1 MQKRGFITRHIMSFF
16 KRIYLQRKKKMWEL
30 SDDWLVRIGV
40 SLLLVILIVSIIQYI
55 KGYGTTHISNAL
67 IFVLLSAFSCALGIY
82 MLNTVRFSVV
92 AGLTL
97 HFLLASVALLSFSA
111 LQVAYPLFNELIY
124 AFCMILVYTIIWSY
138 ISLRG
143 STDVTKIVNSIVAN
157 MTSIIVVIVN
167 LMILLFESHR
177 VAISDIAQLK
187 VNVCL
192 APFIL
197 SSLFSTALV
206 DLYEHYVKK
215 YENNDQVNTA
225 DQQ

>member
-111 LQVAYPLFNELIY
+111 LQVAYPF
-124 AFCMILVYTIIWSY
+124 
-138 ISLRG
+138 
-143 STDVTKIVNSIVAN
+143 
-157 MTSIIVVIVN
+157 
-167 LMILLFESHR
+167 LMS
-177 VAISDIAQLK
+177 
-187 VNVCL
+187 
-192 APFIL
+192 
-197 SSLFSTALV
+197 
-206 DLYEHYVKK
+206 
-215 YENNDQVNTA
+215 
-225 DQQ
+225 